1 MFGSAEVRGLGAYGC
16 GIFGC
21 RVMGQSSPQ
30 LGLGFLGLKGLIC
43 FLRVLAGLMA
53 ESMAQ
58 VSTWAQAIE
67 LEGRARF
74 VGFFSGRK
82 LLGVSVA
89 GLQAWCFWGGQDCE
103 P

>member
-1 MFGSAEVRGLGAYGC
+1 
-16 GIFGC
+16 
-21 RVMGQSSPQ
+21 MGQSSPQ

-74 VGFFSGRK
+74 VGFFFGKEVAWGFGCRASSLVFLGRSGLRALDQK
-82 LLGVSVA
+82 SLIL
-89 GLQAWCFWGGQDCE
+89 
-103 P
+103 